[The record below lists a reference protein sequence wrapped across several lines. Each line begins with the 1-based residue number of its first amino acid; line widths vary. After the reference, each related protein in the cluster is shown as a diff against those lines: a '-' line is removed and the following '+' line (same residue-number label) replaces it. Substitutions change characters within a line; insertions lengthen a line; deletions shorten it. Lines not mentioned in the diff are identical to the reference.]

1 MRGRKRERKRD
12 EREREMREMREMREE
27 ERDEKEDD
35 ITYRFHITYGGYID
49 DWKANSWFIFR

>member
-12 EREREMREMREMREE
+12 EREREMREE